1 MNESIKKRLAY
12 LQKIL
17 GPSDQLVTIEHPDGS
32 REKKSAREWWEHR
45 REWALADF
53 QYQDNSGGLVV
64 LLMLASM
71 ADDAGNT
78 EERDDMLERYFNE

>member
-1 MNESIKKRLAY
+1 MNENIKKRLAY

-17 GPSDQLVTIEHPDGS
+17 GPRDQLVTIEHPDGS

-78 EERDDMLERYFNE
+78 EERDDMLERYFHE

>member
-17 GPSDQLVTIEHPDGS
+17 GPSDQLVTIEHPDGI
-32 REKKSAREWWEHR
+32 REKKPAREWWDHR
-45 REWALADF
+45 KEWGLADF
-53 QYQDNSGGLVV
+53 QHQDGGLVV
-64 LLMLASM
+64 LLMLAAM

-78 EERDDMLERYFNE
+78 EERDDMLERYFHE

>member
-1 MNESIKKRLAY
+1 MNENIKKRLAY

-45 REWALADF
+45 LEWGLADF
-53 QYQDNSGGLVV
+53 QHQDGGLVV
-64 LLMLASM
+64 LLVLAAM

-78 EERDDMLERYFNE
+78 EEREFMLERYFNE

>member
-1 MNESIKKRLAY
+1 MNENIKKRLAY

-45 REWALADF
+45 KEWGLADF
-53 QYQDNSGGLVV
+53 QHQDGGLVV
-64 LLMLASM
+64 LLMLAAM

-78 EERDDMLERYFNE
+78 EERDDMLERYFHE

>member
-17 GPSDQLVTIEHPDGS
+17 GPRDQLVTIEHPDGI
-32 REKKSAREWWEHR
+32 REKKPAREWWEHR
-45 REWALADF
+45 KEWGLADF
-53 QYQDNSGGLVV
+53 QHQDGGLVV
-64 LLMLASM
+64 LLMLAAM

-78 EERDDMLERYFNE
+78 EEREFMLERYFNE